1 MPEEEALLVV
11 VLLLVVGLLLVG
23 GPLQVA
29 ALSEAALVLS
39 VAVLSVVALSEAAA
53 LADLTV
59 VALTE
64 AAALADLTLVALPQE
79 HRSSYVVRTPVNRYT
94 RSDGYVVII
103 ANGGYMGNERYYY
116 DNVYGES
123 VRNPAY
129 RESNPLGGFLAF
141 CCIVCCIICF
151 VSIIGCC
158 NAANN

>member
-1 MPEEEALLVV
+1 MIKNILRLIMLACVLMCFDLVDAR
-11 VLLLVVGLLLVG
+11 GRSSFG
-23 GPLQVA
+23 G
-29 ALSEAALVLS
+29 SS
-39 VAVLSVVALSEAAA
+39 FGGSSFGGSS
-53 LADLTV
+53 TSRSYGGSSS
-59 VALTE
+59 TR
-64 AAALADLTLVALPQE
+64 TY
-79 HRSSYVVRTPVNRYT
+79 RSSYVVRTPVNRYT

-141 CCIVCCIICF
+141 CCLVCCT
-151 VSIIGCC
+151 IIGCC